1 MNFMCVFYCFFYPYS
16 SLYILAGSAG
26 YVRIYKDM
34 ENSLSK
40 TTLIKYE
47 TIAKDESHS
56 TADAAQAE
64 FKATIKKLQA
74 QIY

>member
-1 MNFMCVFYCFFYPYS
+1 MCVCVCVFFFNPYS

-26 YVRIYKDM
+26 HVRIYKDI

-40 TTLIKYE
+40 TTLIKHE